1 MVKWQ
6 GFKKVVADR
15 WEFAHEFFRRGKK
28 GALFEIHRRKAA
40 AGRSSSASNSNNDE
54 QAGTSSYMWD
64 ENEKLRRDNEQL
76 SSELARA
83 KEQYGELLALLG
95 NYVEKGRVK
104 RLMVGEEEEERG
116 DGGLKLFGVWLG
128 GKRRRWVEGD
138 EQVGVGEMRMGM
150 RESWMKVCYK
160 LDW

>member
-1 MVKWQ
+1 M
-6 GFKKVVADR
+6 VADR

-28 GALFEIHRRKAA
+28 GMLFEIHRRKSA

-54 QAGTSSYMWD
+54 QAGTTSYASSPTDMWD

-95 NYVEKGRVK
+95 NYVEQGRAK

-116 DGGLKLFGVWLG
+116 DGGLKLFGVCLG

-138 EQVGVGEMRMGM
+138 EQAGVGKMRMGM
-150 RESWMKVCYK
+150 RESWMKVCY
-160 LDW
+160 